1 MPRPPRGV
9 AADSNT
15 SGGAAARPTMSVA
28 AAARS
33 RFAPASWN
41 IDSERPRSAS
51 ASSVATTASTTA
63 CSAFFSGVPNSGAP
77 APVGAGTAATTAPR
91 DAISACASF
100 QPSATWRC
108 ALVCAALSALSTVSG

>member
-15 SGGAAARPTMSVA
+15 SGGAAARPIMSVA

-41 IDSERPRSAS
+41 IDSDEAEVGERVERRDD
-51 ASSVATTASTTA
+51 
-63 CSAFFSGVPNSGAP
+63 GVDDRLQRVLLRRAEWRGAGAGRCGNRGDDGAP
-77 APVGAGTAATTAPR
+77 GVF
-91 DAISACASF
+91 ISACASF
-100 QPSATWRC
+100 QPSAT
-108 ALVCAALSALSTVSG
+108 